1 MRKHALVSVL
11 ALCLIATGCS
21 LWGKRAPGFSG
32 ATGGEQLQRAFLDEI
47 KNKHW
52 TEVEQ
57 RLSANFVLVTPGGV
71 YDRAAAMERIR
82 NLDLKG
88 YTLSDLTVRPQGAD
102 AVIVYLISV
111 DANHER
117 PRTSIGSATRG
128 QHLAGSRG
136 TLDSDLTGK
145 CGEIVRSQKPVRRR
159 PVAIAPFT
167 CNQATQL
174 PTTNH

>member
-1 MRKHALVSVL
+1 MRKQGLIAVVL
-11 ALCLIATGCS
+11 LCLIATGCS

-57 RLSANFVLVTPGGV
+57 RLSANFVLVTSGGV
-71 YDRAAAMERIR
+71 FDRAAAMERIR
-82 NLDLKG
+82 SLDLKG

-111 DANHER
+111 D
-117 PRTSIGSATRG
+117 G
-128 QHLAGSRG
+128 
-136 TLDSDLTGK
+136 
-145 CGEIVRSQKPVRRR
+145 
-159 PVAIAPFT
+159 
-167 CNQATQL
+167 
-174 PTTNH
+174 TTNGNALPSDPQRMVSTWQEVAGHWILISQVNVGK

>member
-1 MRKHALVSVL
+1 MRKQGLVAVVL
-11 ALCLIATGCS
+11 LCVISAGCTM
-21 LWGKRAPGFSG
+21 WGKRAPGFAG

-71 YDRAAAMERIR
+71 FDRAAAMERMR
-82 NLDLKG
+82 SLDLKG

-111 DANHER
+111 DGTMNGNALPSDPQRVVNTWQEV
-117 PRTSIGSATRG
+117 
-128 QHLAGSRG
+128 AGHWVLISQVNV
-136 TLDSDLTGK
+136 GK
-145 CGEIVRSQKPVRRR
+145 
-159 PVAIAPFT
+159 
-167 CNQATQL
+167 
-174 PTTNH
+174 

>member
-1 MRKHALVSVL
+1 MRKHALVSVIV
-11 ALCLIATGCS
+11 LCLIATGCS

-71 YDRAAAMERIR
+71 FDRAAAMERIR
-82 NLDLKG
+82 NLDLKN
-88 YTLSDLTVRPQGAD
+88 YTLSDLTIRPQGTD

-111 DANHER
+111 DG
-117 PRTSIGSATRG
+117 IMKG
-128 QHLAGSRG
+128 QALPSDPQRVVSTWQEVAGHWILISQVNV
-136 TLDSDLTGK
+136 GK
-145 CGEIVRSQKPVRRR
+145 
-159 PVAIAPFT
+159 
-167 CNQATQL
+167 
-174 PTTNH
+174 

>member
-1 MRKHALVSVL
+1 MRKQGLIAVVL
-11 ALCLIATGCS
+11 LCLISTGCT

-71 YDRAAAMERIR
+71 FDRAAAMERIR
-82 NLDLKG
+82 SLDLKG

-111 DANHER
+111 D
-117 PRTSIGSATRG
+117 GSMHG
-128 QHLAGSRG
+128 QTLPSDPQRVVSTWQEVAGHWILISQVNV
-136 TLDSDLTGK
+136 GK
-145 CGEIVRSQKPVRRR
+145 
-159 PVAIAPFT
+159 
-167 CNQATQL
+167 
-174 PTTNH
+174 

>member
-11 ALCLIATGCS
+11 ALCLIATGCT

-111 DANHER
+111 DAIMNGHALPSDPQRVVSTWQEV
-117 PRTSIGSATRG
+117 
-128 QHLAGSRG
+128 AGHWILISQVNV
-136 TLDSDLTGK
+136 GK
-145 CGEIVRSQKPVRRR
+145 
-159 PVAIAPFT
+159 
-167 CNQATQL
+167 
-174 PTTNH
+174 